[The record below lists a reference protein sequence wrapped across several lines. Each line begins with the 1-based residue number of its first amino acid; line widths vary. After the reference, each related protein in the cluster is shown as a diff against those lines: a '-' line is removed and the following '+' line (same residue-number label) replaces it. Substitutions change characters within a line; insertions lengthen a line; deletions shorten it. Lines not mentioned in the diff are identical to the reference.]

1 MAGPLLQRSGGSPS
15 QRYKPMSD
23 INVTPMVDVML
34 VLLVVF
40 MVTAP
45 LLTVGVPVDLPQ
57 TNAQQL
63 SEPKE
68 PLVVTIDQQC
78 KTYLQNNAIETDQ
91 IGPRLQAITNNDVS
105 TSIYVR
111 GDKAANYGCVLQ
123 VMGLISSAGFNK
135 VSLVA
140 EQPGATAPTNA
151 PTNTPK
157 PR

>member
-57 TNAQQL
+57 TQAQQL
-63 SEPKE
+63 NEPKE
-68 PLVVTIDQQC
+68 PLVITINSDC
-78 KTYLQNNAIETDQ
+78 KTYLQNNEIATDQ
-91 IGPRLQAITNNDVS
+91 LGPRLQAITNNDVT

-123 VMGLISSAGFNK
+123 VMGLVSAAGFNK

-140 EQPGATAPTNA
+140 EQPTANPA
-151 PTNTPK
+151 K